1 MISCRGWH
9 LCRDATHST
18 SLAQGLDQEMPGSSF
33 MGNDKISSLLSQ
45 GSITEE
51 MIDDSVLRMLLP
63 MCAS

>member
-1 MISCRGWH
+1 
-9 LCRDATHST
+9 
-18 SLAQGLDQEMPGSSF
+18 